1 MCKAK
6 KNNTCVSA
14 NPTDPNFR
22 AYFTIAIFGQAL
34 LKGHL
39 SKKKKKKMKCFAYL
53 PTYPIT
59 MLVKTHVFFLGR
71 VCKFYYLDFR

>member
-39 SKKKKKKMKCFAYL
+39 SKKKKKKNEMFCL
-53 PTYPIT
+53 PTYLPYNNVSENTCIFSWPS
-59 MLVKTHVFFLGR
+59 M
-71 VCKFYYLDFR
+71 

>member
-39 SKKKKKKMKCFAYL
+39 SKKKKKK
-53 PTYPIT
+53 
-59 MLVKTHVFFLGR
+59 
-71 VCKFYYLDFR
+71 